1 MISSTPRTSATPAEN
16 TLSSKAARY
25 VEPTLSGLGQFAPPA
40 PGQALGHLWP
50 RPASANDWQMFS
62 GLPASPGFPFRA
74 GTPVTYEDVCAK
86 AESDPSGGG
95 GASRC
100 VSFGHPLELW
110 YNTSGAGGGSY
121 NFEFTDAQISEYV
134 NSGRGIDESYASEG
148 SNRSPQPSRAH
159 TGMLLTR
166 ACASAWIGSS
176 LPVGAQSTPPPSSVA
191 SHAMPTG
198 RSRVPRPWRSP
209 TCWRRRRYTNYG

>member
-1 MISSTPRTSATPAEN
+1 M
-16 TLSSKAARY
+16 
-25 VEPTLSGLGQFAPPA
+25 
-40 PGQALGHLWP
+40 
-50 RPASANDWQMFS
+50 
-62 GLPASPGFPFRA
+62 
-74 GTPVTYEDVCAK
+74 TYEDVCAK

-159 TGMLLTR
+159 TGLLLTR

-191 SHAMPTG
+191 SHATPTG

-209 TCWRRRRYTNYG
+209 TCWRRRRYTCYGKLTVALAISYLVVAAFAT

>member
-1 MISSTPRTSATPAEN
+1 MWNPHLVAWANSPRQPQVKLWAI
-16 TLSSKAARY
+16 
-25 VEPTLSGLGQFAPPA
+25 SGLGQ
-40 PGQALGHLWP
+40 P
-50 RPASANDWQMFS
+50 RPMIGRCFLAYRSHRAFLS
-62 GLPASPGFPFRA
+62 RA

-148 SNRSPQPSRAH
+148 SNRSP
-159 TGMLLTR
+159 
-166 ACASAWIGSS
+166 
-176 LPVGAQSTPPPSSVA
+176 
-191 SHAMPTG
+191 
-198 RSRVPRPWRSP
+198 
-209 TCWRRRRYTNYG
+209 

>member
-1 MISSTPRTSATPAEN
+1 M
-16 TLSSKAARY
+16 
-25 VEPTLSGLGQFAPPA
+25 
-40 PGQALGHLWP
+40 
-50 RPASANDWQMFS
+50 
-62 GLPASPGFPFRA
+62 
-74 GTPVTYEDVCAK
+74 TYEDVCAK

-159 TGMLLTR
+159 TGLLLTR

-191 SHAMPTG
+191 SHATPTG

-209 TCWRRRRYTNYG
+209 TCWRRRRYNLLWLKLTKTLAFSYLGGSVS

>member
-1 MISSTPRTSATPAEN
+1 M
-16 TLSSKAARY
+16 
-25 VEPTLSGLGQFAPPA
+25 
-40 PGQALGHLWP
+40 
-50 RPASANDWQMFS
+50 
-62 GLPASPGFPFRA
+62 
-74 GTPVTYEDVCAK
+74 TYEDVCAK

-110 YNTSGAGGGSY
+110 YNTSGVGGGSY

-159 TGMLLTR
+159 TGLLLTR

-176 LPVGAQSTPPPSSVA
+176 LPVGAQ
-191 SHAMPTG
+191 
-198 RSRVPRPWRSP
+198 
-209 TCWRRRRYTNYG
+209 